1 MARADDDLRVRVRGD
16 HDYPPYEYLEKGR
29 PTGFNVDVMRA
40 VAETMGL
47 DAVIDLGPWDEVRAQ
62 LEAGEIDVLTGM
74 YQSSQRDLLVDF
86 TSPHSVVFHSLFVRR
101 GADIRSPRDLAGRT
115 LVVQRG
121 DIMHDYAVKHMR
133 GATILPVST
142 QAEALRTVASGVGD
156 AALVAS
162 LQGHYNVERFGLE
175 NIVEVD
181 HPMEPRRYCFAV
193 PEGRDDLRVRLDEG
207 LAILR
212 QSGRFDR
219 IYDKWFGRFEERSV
233 LRKALWYAGLALVPL
248 LVVLAVTLAWTWS
261 LRRTVASR
269 TAELATSEERY
280 RSIFENIMDGYY
292 HADMDGNLILVNPSA
307 LRMLGYESLD
317 DLPTGN
323 IGRDLYVN
331 PGLRDRFLQRLQKE
345 GRINGY
351 VIDVKRKDGEHIF
364 LEVNSRL
371 LTGPDGTP
379 VGLEGVLRE
388 VTGRVRSQ
396 EALRRAKEEAEA
408 ASRAKS
414 EFLSNMSHELR
425 TPLNGVMG
433 MLQILSVSDGLSDEE
448 LGYVNTALRSGRS
461 LTMLLGDIL
470 DLSRVEAGRLR
481 LSREEF
487 VLVEV
492 LEEIADTFVDTS
504 SSRGVSLELDAG
516 PGLPRRLV
524 GDPVRLRQVLF
535 NLVGNAVK
543 FTSHGRVTLGAYV
556 LAASGPG
563 RCRLLFMVSDT
574 GIGIPEEAM
583 DIIFDP
589 FTQVD
594 ASHTRSYQGAGL
606 GLQIVKRLV
615 ELMDGGLGV
624 ESEVGAGTTVYCSLP
639 FDLPSNH
646 VGDEPGEPVRTY
658 VSLAGVLVLLVED
671 DPGSSLAVRLML
683 ERQGMT
689 VHVVSDGREALA
701 MLADREYDGV
711 FMDVQMP
718 GMDGVETVRLLR
730 SDPAYRSRSA
740 VPVVALTAHAMEGD
754 RERFLEAGMNA
765 YLSKPVDAAE
775 LLAVL
780 RRVIRPG

>member
-193 PEGRDDLRVRLDEG
+193 TEGRDDLRVRLDEG